1 MYVCKCVSAV
11 CGRSERGVQY
21 NMYNGHTLRRVV
33 EVGVRDDGG
42 DRWHGGRSRGPT
54 CRSRTVVSD
63 PKIAAA
69 AAARVEKG

>member
-1 MYVCKCVSAV
+1 MCVSACRPFV
-11 CGRSERGVQY
+11 GGRSGVY
-21 NMYNGHTLRRVV
+21 NIICIYNGHTLRRVV